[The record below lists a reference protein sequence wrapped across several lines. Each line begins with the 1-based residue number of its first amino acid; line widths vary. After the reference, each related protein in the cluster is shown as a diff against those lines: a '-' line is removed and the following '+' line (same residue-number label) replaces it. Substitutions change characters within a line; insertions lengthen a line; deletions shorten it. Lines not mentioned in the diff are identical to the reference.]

1 MNNLQAGANIA
12 IDGVGTLEVSITWLP
27 READVDVCAFSLG
40 GDEKVPTGSGF
51 IFGRYLAVNAG
62 YLSISSSSGRQDF
75 RIDLARIPDGIEK
88 IVFAAAGKRSFTDL
102 FDLQMTIGQIAAFSP
117 NLGSTQSLI
126 VGELYRRNGQWKFR
140 AVGQGFQQGLEFLAE
155 RYGASLGAIAPA
167 THHETA
173 NHALLAGAGGTASP
187 VPPASGKAM
196 GPLAAGVKMFKAL
209 SLLWVLLS
217 LIVFIAVELFLG
229 GFVGKFLLGRFIPHT
244 VSYVIEVLM
253 ILSSFVI
260 GGVIV
265 GLVSPT
271 VRVLEP
277 AIGAFLCVVL
287 ALSISF
293 FSPYTFMGFTWA
305 KVSIGGGLAFF
316 LAGFGACLGEKISAK
331 MGNRNS
337 REYFGKGRRA
347 E

>member
-12 IDGVGTLEVSITWLP
+12 IGGMGTLEVSITWLP

-40 GDEKVPTGSGF
+40 GDEKVPTSSGL
-51 IFGRYLAVNAG
+51 IFGRHLAANAD
-62 YLSISSSSGRQDF
+62 YLSTASVAGRQDF
-75 RIDLARIPDGIEK
+75 HIDLAAIPHGIEK
-88 IVFAAAGKRSFTDL
+88 IVFAAAVKQSFTDL
-102 FDLQMTIGQIAAFSP
+102 FDLRMSVGQIAAFSP
-117 NLGSTQSLI
+117 NLGSMQSLI

-155 RYGASLGAIAPA
+155 RYGASLDAIAPA
-167 THHETA
+167 AETA
-173 NHALLAGAGGTASP
+173 NRALLAGAGGTASP
-187 VPPASGKAM
+187 VPSASGKAM

-229 GFVGKFLLGRFIPHT
+229 GFVGKFLLGRFISHT

-316 LAGFGACLGEKISAK
+316 LAWFGACLGEKISAQ